1 MINIKDIMNVE
12 ICMIEELQKQ
22 LSGIHSDYMSM
33 YKSIEGVG
41 TGQATKST
49 LEDIL
54 ITNDKIKRKL
64 ISMLA
69 SRDGVQS
76 KIIEHLKQIR

>member
-1 MINIKDIMNVE
+1 MINIKELMNVE
-12 ICMIEELQKQ
+12 VCMIEELQKQ
-22 LSGIHSDYMSM
+22 LASINSDYMSM
-33 YKSIEGVG
+33 YKAIEGVG

-64 ISMLA
+64 MSMLA
-69 SRDGVQS
+69 SRDGVQD
-76 KIIEHLKQIR
+76 KIIEKLKQLR